1 MLDIDMDM
9 LQKYFVL
16 AVVGMV
22 VNRSYD
28 VFAHLKCNFDLE
40 EMLDEYL
47 NKFFKKDYHDDNRR
61 LTVWGMVT
69 LLALNMAVLY
79 LLNDLELLDGI
90 LCM

>member
-28 VFAHLKCNFDLE
+28 VFAHLN
-40 EMLDEYL
+40 
-47 NKFFKKDYHDDNRR
+47 
-61 LTVWGMVT
+61 V
-69 LLALNMAVLY
+69 
-79 LLNDLELLDGI
+79 I
-90 LCM
+90 